1 MAGKLL
7 KGLTRASSPSAAKHM
22 AGPPMISLYDPK
34 AEQLSSPRSLSLIT
48 EMVMRNI
55 RTAILAG
62 AAATA
67 VAGLGGVAM
76 ARDLNTHV
84 MTVEVP
90 GGGVAEIRYS
100 GDVPPQVVVSPAP
113 ATLSAFAP
121 FGAFFGPASPFAE
134 LERISAAM
142 DREAASLMRRA
153 ELLAR
158 APVLGGSQP
167 IEAGLRGLPPGTTS
181 YTMVSTWSGNGIC
194 SQSIEITSPADGSK
208 PRVVS
213 HNSGNCGAAP
223 GSVGTVGTPTM
234 PVPTHRPDI
243 LETGVHGTTPSPGL
257 VREAVWQR

>member
-1 MAGKLL
+1 MGNGRL
-7 KGLTRASSPSAAKHM
+7 
-22 AGPPMISLYDPK
+22 SL
-34 AEQLSSPRSLSLIT
+34 SRSLSLVT
-48 EMVMRNI
+48 EIVMRNV

-67 VAGLGGVAM
+67 VAGLASVAM

-100 GDVPPQVVVSPAP
+100 GDVPPLVVVSPAP
-113 ATLSAFAP
+113 VALSAFGPVA
-121 FGAFFGPASPFAE
+121 AFFGPASPFAE
-134 LERISAAM
+134 LERISAVM
-142 DREAASLMRRA
+142 DREAASLMRQA

-158 APVLGGSQP
+158 VPSLGGGQP
-167 IEAGLRGLPPGTTS
+167 IETGLRGLPSGTTS
-181 YTMVSTWSGNGIC
+181 YSMVSTWSGNGVC
-194 SQSIEITSPADGSK
+194 SQSVEITSPADGSK

-213 HNSGNCGAAP
+213 HNSGNCGSAP

-234 PVPTHRPDI
+234 PAPTHLPDI
-243 LETGVHGTTPSPGL
+243 LETGVHGNTPYPGL

>member
-1 MAGKLL
+1 
-7 KGLTRASSPSAAKHM
+7 
-22 AGPPMISLYDPK
+22 
-34 AEQLSSPRSLSLIT
+34 
-48 EMVMRNI
+48 MRNI
-55 RTAILAG
+55 RIAILAS

-67 VAGLGGVAM
+67 VAGLAGVAM

-113 ATLSAFAP
+113 VALNAFGP
-121 FGAFFGPASPFAE
+121 VGAFFGPASPFAE

-181 YTMVSTWSGNGIC
+181 YTMVSTWSGNGVC
-194 SQSIEITSPADGSK
+194 SQSVEITSPTDGSK

-243 LETGVHGTTPSPGL
+243 LETGVHGNTPYPGL